1 MRNDPV
7 RLESWLR
14 HKAQQRGLNF
24 DSDYKNYIYQW
35 KELAEHMK
43 SMGFITNE
51 GNPILVEAKYHL
63 QERKEFFI

>member
-1 MRNDPV
+1 MRNDPI

-14 HKAQQRGLNF
+14 HKAQQKGVNF

-43 SMGFITNE
+43 SMGFITKE
-51 GNPILVEAKYHL
+51 GKPILAEEKYHL